1 MRKDGR
7 KEAGLSVGY
16 DENGKQ
22 IIKHFYGKTITE
34 ARRKRDEYKQKLNEG
49 INNSGDITLNE
60 WISRFCD
67 VYKPKDM
74 DYLINRLSR
83 SLGTR
88 KLQSITEMDLQ
99 RELNTIAGMSTSH
112 ISKYMQIIKRI
123 FLRARTNR
131 LIVFDPAE
139 NLIAPKGTKGTH
151 RALEKWEINAIMEYW
166 RIYPAGRWA
175 MAMLLCGLRRS
186 EMIAL
191 QWADINMDNRTLLV
205 HASANI
211 RKNQPVIQDK
221 TKSRA
226 GMRLLPICGQLYD
239 MLSETP
245 VAQRSG
251 FVFRTTKN
259 APITESAARRNWIT
273 FCQRLTRQL
282 NGERVHPARGSNND
296 APGRIV
302 FNCRMHDLRH
312 TFATMLYDAG
322 VDAKAAQYY
331 LGHSD
336 IKITLDLYTHLSHER
351 EQIERANL
359 VGFLD
364 GYMGKNLN
372 YSSNIRQV

>member
-83 SLGTR
+83 NLGTR

-151 RALEKWEINAIMEYW
+151 RALEKWEINAIIEYW

-205 HASANI
+205 HTSANI

-245 VAQRSG
+245 VDQRSG

-259 APITESAARRNWIT
+259 APITESAARRNWST

-282 NGERVHPARGSNND
+282 NGERVHPARGNNKD